1 MADKTSAQIIN
12 DLKREKRMDTHILS
26 KRTGIKYNTLR
37 GYLNENPLK
46 NNITLDSIIKI
57 ADALNVSV
65 DYLLGRT
72 EIKNYNDQEALENF
86 MKKVIDDYFK
96 TSAEK

>member
-1 MADKTSAQIIN
+1 MVNKKPYEIIK
-12 DLKREKRMDTHILS
+12 DLMIEKGMDTHVLHR
-26 KRTGIKYNTLR
+26 RTGINYNTLR
-37 GYLNENPLK
+37 GYLNSGNSF
-46 NNITLDSIIKI
+46 TLDSIIKI
-57 ADALNVSV
+57 ADALDVSV

-72 EIKNYNDQEALENF
+72 EIKMYNDKKALENF